1 MNYVRLGDSGL
12 KVSRLCLGCMT
23 YGDPAWRPWVLKED
37 EARPFIREALEAGIN
52 FFDTA
57 NIYSGGESERILG
70 RALRAFARREDVVI
84 ATKAYFP
91 IDAQPN
97 SRGLSRKHLLHSVD
111 ASLQRLGTDYLDL
124 FVLHRFD
131 TETPIEETA
140 DTLDGLVRAG
150 KIRYLGA
157 SSLHAWRLMKMLAFQ
172 RQHRLAPFISLQS
185 QYNLVTRE
193 DEEELIPLCL
203 EEGLGLTPW
212 SPLAR
217 GVLAGSGSGGTLA
230 GSGSGG
236 TLRAA
241 TDEQAPRWYG
251 GRNEVERT
259 VAAVAEVA
267 AARGVPPA
275 QIALAWLLAKPGV
288 ASPLVG
294 MSKPHHLQDA
304 LAALDL
310 RLSPED
316 VAALEAPM
324 AHAVR
329 PDRW

>member
-37 EARPFIREALEAGIN
+37 EARPFIREALEASIN

-217 GVLAGSGSGGTLA
+217 GVLAGSGSGGTL
-230 GSGSGG
+230 
-236 TLRAA
+236 RAA

-329 PDRW
+329 PERW

>member
-1 MNYVRLGDSGL
+1 M
-12 KVSRLCLGCMT
+12 
-23 YGDPAWRPWVLKED
+23 
-37 EARPFIREALEAGIN
+37 
-52 FFDTA
+52 
-57 NIYSGGESERILG
+57 
-70 RALRAFARREDVVI
+70 VI

-91 IDAQPN
+91 MDAQPN

-131 TETPIEETA
+131 TETPIEETT

-203 EEGLGLTPW
+203 EEGLSLTPW

-217 GVLAGSGSGGTLA
+217 GVLAGSGNA
-230 GSGSGG
+230 G

-267 AARGVPPA
+267 ATRGVPPA

-304 LAALDL
+304 LAALNL
-310 RLSPED
+310 SLSPQD

-324 AHAVR
+324 AHAAR

>member
-70 RALRAFARREDVVI
+70 RALKAFARREDVVI

-91 IDAQPN
+91 MDAQPN

-203 EEGLGLTPW
+203 EEGLSLTPW

-217 GVLAGSGSGGTLA
+217 GVLAGSGNA
-230 GSGSGG
+230 G

-241 TDEQAPRWYG
+241 TDE
-251 GRNEVERT
+251 
-259 VAAVAEVA
+259 
-267 AARGVPPA
+267 
-275 QIALAWLLAKPGV
+275 
-288 ASPLVG
+288 
-294 MSKPHHLQDA
+294 
-304 LAALDL
+304 
-310 RLSPED
+310 
-316 VAALEAPM
+316 
-324 AHAVR
+324 
-329 PDRW
+329 

>member
-1 MNYVRLGDSGL
+1 M
-12 KVSRLCLGCMT
+12 
-23 YGDPAWRPWVLKED
+23 
-37 EARPFIREALEAGIN
+37 
-52 FFDTA
+52 
-57 NIYSGGESERILG
+57 
-70 RALRAFARREDVVI
+70 
-84 ATKAYFP
+84 
-91 IDAQPN
+91 
-97 SRGLSRKHLLHSVD
+97 
-111 ASLQRLGTDYLDL
+111 QRLGTDYLDL

-217 GVLAGSGSGGTLA
+217 GVLAGSGSGGTL
-230 GSGSGG
+230 
-236 TLRAA
+236 RAA
-241 TDEQAPRWYG
+241 TDEQAPLVRRQKRGRTHRRCGSGGG
-251 GRNEVERT
+251 GR
-259 VAAVAEVA
+259 
-267 AARGVPPA
+267 ARRSPA

-310 RLSPED
+310 RLSQED

-324 AHAVR
+324 AHAAR
-329 PDRW
+329 PERW